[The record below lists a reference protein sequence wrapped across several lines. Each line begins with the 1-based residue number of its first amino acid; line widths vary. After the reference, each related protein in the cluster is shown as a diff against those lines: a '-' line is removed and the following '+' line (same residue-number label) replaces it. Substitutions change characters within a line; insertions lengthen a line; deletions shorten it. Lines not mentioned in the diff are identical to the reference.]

1 MGGGD
6 RVMHHAMPRRDA
18 KSIVRALLCLSIM
31 AGGLALRGVGLGL
44 GLPAFVV
51 KYGGSLLWGTMVF
64 FLVAIVASR
73 LTRRDDRGCHCC
85 WR

>member
-1 MGGGD
+1 
-6 RVMHHAMPRRDA
+6 V
-18 KSIVRALLCLSIM
+18 IVRALLCLSIM
-31 AGGLALRGVGLGL
+31 SAGLALRGVGLGL
-44 GLPAFVV
+44 GLPVFVV

-73 LTRRDDRGCHCC
+73 LARRSRDDRGRHCC